1 MKVIYIAGPYRNKNP
16 FTVRRN
22 ILSSAET
29 AAEVWRMGAAAICP
43 HLNTALFE
51 YYVPEQPDDLW
62 LRGDIEILKR
72 CDALL
77 ALNGYHKSRGTMA
90 EVEEAQAKNIPVFHD
105 LKALGRWLKRSEAE

>member
-29 AAEVWRMGAAAICP
+29 AAEVWRMGAVAICP

-77 ALNGYHKSRGTMA
+77 TAGEWQRSRGTLA
-90 EVEEAQAKNIPVFHD
+90 EVEEARAANVPVLYD